1 MMGLTS
7 AQNAEPT
14 HGMMEIPMKLDM
26 FLIPLSLATMLTL
39 PVCGGAEA
47 ERSPITVHVLDTSR
61 GKPAAGLAVV
71 LEQGDGKE
79 WRELAKG
86 KTDADGRIETF
97 LPKSKPVVAGIYR
110 VTFESGDY
118 FAERKTRTFY
128 PRIIII
134 FEVVDPKEHYHV
146 PLLLSPFGYS
156 TYRGS

>member
-1 MMGLTS
+1 
-7 AQNAEPT
+7 
-14 HGMMEIPMKLDM
+14 MKLDL

-39 PVCGGAEA
+39 PVASGAEA

-61 GKPAAGLAVV
+61 GMPAAGLAVI

-86 KTDADGRIETF
+86 QTDADGRIEAL
-97 LPKSKPVVAGIYR
+97 LPKSKPVAAGIYR
-110 VTFESGDY
+110 VTFESGVY
-118 FAERKTRTFY
+118 FAERKTKTFY
-128 PRIIII
+128 PRITVI
-134 FEVVDPKEHYHV
+134 FEVVDPKEHHHV